1 MSLVKAKHLYR
12 ANFVVLVSAFAVSRL
27 AKLLQYK
34 PKSLYFEGG
43 GEFSDCRLQR
53 TAHDKL
59 LEISTRCSLVL
70 SASILKLSQDWLL
83 TLGLVPRFM

>member
-12 ANFVVLVSAFAVSRL
+12 AKFVVLVSAFAVSRL

-43 GEFSDCRLQR
+43 VEF
-53 TAHDKL
+53 
-59 LEISTRCSLVL
+59 
-70 SASILKLSQDWLL
+70 
-83 TLGLVPRFM
+83 